1 MFAAL
6 CDNQEF
12 YRERM
17 NLFVAIAPGIFVS
30 NHVSDYIKKLSK
42 DQLEMTFFKESGPE
56 VLWQAFDYGRNA
68 GEHSKSNQN
77 EFVIKYMDTMTDRNS
92 DLASE

>member
-1 MFAAL
+1 
-6 CDNQEF
+6 
-12 YRERM
+12 
-17 NLFVAIAPGIFVS
+17 
-30 NHVSDYIKKLSK
+30 
-42 DQLEMTFFKESGPE
+42 MTFFKESGPE

-92 DLASE
+92 DLASEQALHQYVKFFPAGTSYQNIMHFKQLVETGEFKRFDYGPEIN